1 MFLVIWSHS
10 HVVYC
15 RNSKTI
21 NHKAETIY
29 GPLMKLVKS
38 MADVSIVTHANY
50 SRSCFSY
57 SSQNL
62 QYYLKLG

>member
-29 GPLMKLVKS
+29 GPLIKLVKKAKS
-38 MADVSIVTHANY
+38 MDD
-50 SRSCFSY
+50 
-57 SSQNL
+57 Q
-62 QYYLKLG
+62 Q